1 MSDSHQRRSSV
12 VTETQRPGAR
22 AGALPLS
29 RELIQRR
36 GPALDESVVT
46 VKPEQSQ
53 VRPVQGG
60 KLQTGLIH

>member
-1 MSDSHQRRSSV
+1 M